1 MDFSLFTLTNFR
13 HQLSVFPLSSLV
25 IPVIVLLVLS
35 LLVLPIPPMLLDVF
49 FTFNIILALL
59 IIMVAIHTA
68 TPMDFSSF
76 PIIVLFATVMRLG
89 LNVASTRVV
98 LLEGHEGGDAAGQ
111 VIEAFGQFVIG
122 GNYAVGFIVFCILII
137 INFIVFFCNFD

>member
-1 MDFSLFTLTNFR
+1 MEASFFTLTNFR
-13 HQLSVFPLSSLV
+13 HLASNFPLSSL
-25 IPVIVLLVLS
+25 ITPLIVLLVLT
-35 LLVLPIPPMLLDVF
+35 LLVLPIPPVMLDIF

-76 PIIVLFATVMRLG
+76 PIIILFATVMRLG

-98 LLEGHEGGDAAGQ
+98 LIEGHEGGDAAGK

-122 GNYAVGFIVFCILII
+122 GNYAVGLIVFIILKVMYE
-137 INFIVFFCNFD
+137 NEN

>member
-13 HQLSVFPLSSLV
+13 HRMSVFPLSSLV
-25 IPVIVLLVLS
+25 IPIIVLLVLS

-68 TPMDFSSF
+68 TPKDRSL
-76 PIIVLFATVMRLG
+76 P
-89 LNVASTRVV
+89 
-98 LLEGHEGGDAAGQ
+98 
-111 VIEAFGQFVIG
+111 FVFLVSP
-122 GNYAVGFIVFCILII
+122 ALS
-137 INFIVFFCNFD
+137 